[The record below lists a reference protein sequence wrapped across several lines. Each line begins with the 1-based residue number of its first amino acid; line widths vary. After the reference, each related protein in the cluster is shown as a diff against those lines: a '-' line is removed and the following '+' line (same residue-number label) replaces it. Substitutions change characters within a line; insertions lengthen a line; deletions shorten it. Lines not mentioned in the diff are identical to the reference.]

1 MTAYSEPHRV
11 HDAYPV
17 AQPLETLKSDHR
29 LVKQMF
35 ERYFMTQDRA
45 VKSETGPRI
54 LMLLEM
60 HAALEEAIFYVRVR
74 EADPTLID
82 ACDAQHQHAIG
93 LIERLK
99 GMEEGDP
106 QCEDLFRQ
114 LADAVLHHID
124 IEERQLFPKVE
135 RSGLDLAAIG
145 IEMQS
150 FESTILDGR
159 KSRMPHA
166 DTHGQDGTQSM

>member
-1 MTAYSEPHRV
+1 MTAYSEQPHE
-11 HDAYPV
+11 HEAFPV
-17 AQPLETLKSDHR
+17 DQPLETLKSDHR
-29 LVKQMF
+29 LVRQMF
-35 ERYFMTQDRA
+35 ERYLTTQDRA
-45 VKSETGPRI
+45 VKSEMGPRI

-60 HAALEEAIFYVRVR
+60 HASLEEAIFYVRVR

-82 ACDAQHQHAIG
+82 ACEAQHHHATE

-106 QCEDLFRQ
+106 QCEEMFRQ

-135 RSGLDLAAIG
+135 RSNLDLASIG
-145 IEMQS
+145 VEMQV
-150 FESTILDGR
+150 FEATILDGR
-159 KSRMPHA
+159 ENRALQPN
-166 DTHGQDGTQSM
+166 QPRPR